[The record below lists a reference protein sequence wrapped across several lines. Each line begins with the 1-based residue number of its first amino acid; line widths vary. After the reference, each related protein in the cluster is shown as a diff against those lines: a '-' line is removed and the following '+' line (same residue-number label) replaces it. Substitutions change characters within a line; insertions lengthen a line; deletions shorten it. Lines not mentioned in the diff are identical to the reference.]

1 MFHRTFKR
9 QSAHPWKL
17 CRPGAGESQI
27 DQTDVTQIILES
39 ISDGVFTVDLD
50 WRITSFNRA
59 AEKITGIPRKKAIG
73 RYCWEVFRSD
83 MCESDCA
90 LRRTMAQG
98 KDFVSSSTHI
108 LDNRDRKRSITVST
122 SLLKDGN
129 GRVVGGVE
137 TFRDHTLV
145 EELRN
150 KISGRFHRNDMV
162 SSSPAMQQI
171 FAILPQI
178 AQSDST
184 VLIKGETGTGKELMA
199 RAIHNLSTRSAQPLV
214 SINCGALPDSLLESE
229 LFGYKAGAFTSAVK
243 DKPGLF
249 SAAKGG
255 SILLDEISE
264 TSPAFQVKL
273 LRVVEAHRFQPLGA
287 VKTEPM
293 DVRIIAATNKNLV
306 DLVKTGDFRE
316 DLFYRI
322 NVIQIELPPLRDR
335 MEDIPLLVAHF
346 ITRLNTLRGKEIQ
359 GVDHRVMEILMN
371 HHFPGNIRELE
382 NIIEH
387 ASVLCTTGRITP
399 DRLPPSL
406 VQATVSRAFPTRE
419 RLKTAEKELL
429 MDALR
434 QNNFNRTAAAKMLG
448 MHKSTFFR
456 RINRLNITLPA
467 RDGRNRKT

>member
-1 MFHRTFKR
+1 METLPARDRENH
-9 QSAHPWKL
+9 
-17 CRPGAGESQI
+17 I

-73 RYCWEVFRSD
+73 RFCWEVFRSD
-83 MCESDCA
+83 MCKSDCA
-90 LRRTMAQG
+90 LKRTMAQG
-98 KDFVSSSTHI
+98 KDVINSSTHI
-108 LDNRDRKRSITVST
+108 LDNRNRQRSITVST
-122 SLLKDGN
+122 SLLKNAEGE
-129 GRVVGGVE
+129 VVGGVE

-150 KISGRFHRNDMV
+150 KISGKFHRNDMV

-171 FAILPQI
+171 FKILPQI

-199 RAIHNLSTRSAQPLV
+199 RAIHNLSARAAKPLV

-273 LRVVEAHRFQPLGA
+273 LRVVEAHLFQPLGA

-306 DLVKTGDFRE
+306 ELVKTGDFRE

-359 GVDHRVMEILMN
+359 GVDPRVMEILMN
-371 HHFPGNIRELE
+371 HNFPGNIRELE

-387 ASVLCTTGRITP
+387 ASVLCSSGMITA
-399 DRLPPSL
+399 DRLPLSL
-406 VQATVSRAFPTRE
+406 VKENFSRAFPPKD
-419 RLKTAEKELL
+419 RLKSAEKELIL
-429 MDALR
+429 DALR
-434 QNNFNRTAAAKMLG
+434 QNNYNRTAAAKMLG

-456 RINRLNITLPA
+456 RINRLNIILPA
-467 RDGRNRKT
+467 KDGRTRKT

>member
-1 MFHRTFKR
+1 METL
-9 QSAHPWKL
+9 A
-17 CRPGAGESQI
+17 AGDGENHI

-59 AEKITGIPRKKAIG
+59 AEKITGIPRKKAMG
-73 RYCWEVFRSD
+73 RFCWEVFRSD
-83 MCESDCA
+83 MCKSDCA

-98 KDFVSSSTHI
+98 KDVISSSTHI
-108 LDNRDRKRSITVST
+108 LDNRNRQRSITVST
-122 SLLKDGN
+122 SLLKN
-129 GRVVGGVE
+129 AEAEVVGGVE

-145 EELRN
+145 EKLRN
-150 KISGRFHRNDMV
+150 KISGKFHRNDMV

-199 RAIHNLSTRSAQPLV
+199 RAIHNLSARVAKPLV

-273 LRVVEAHRFQPLGA
+273 LRVVEAHLFQPLGA

-306 DLVKTGDFRE
+306 ELVKTGDFRE

-335 MEDIPLLVAHF
+335 MEDVPLLVAHF

-359 GVDHRVMEILMN
+359 GIDHQVMEILMN
-371 HHFPGNIRELE
+371 HNFPGNIRELE

-387 ASVLCTTGRITP
+387 TSVLCSSGTITA

-406 VQATVSRAFPTRE
+406 VKENFSRAFPTKD
-419 RLKTAEKELL
+419 RLKSAEKELIL
-429 MDALR
+429 DALR
-434 QNNFNRTAAAKMLG
+434 QNDYNRTAAAKMLG

-467 RDGRNRKT
+467 KDGRTRKT